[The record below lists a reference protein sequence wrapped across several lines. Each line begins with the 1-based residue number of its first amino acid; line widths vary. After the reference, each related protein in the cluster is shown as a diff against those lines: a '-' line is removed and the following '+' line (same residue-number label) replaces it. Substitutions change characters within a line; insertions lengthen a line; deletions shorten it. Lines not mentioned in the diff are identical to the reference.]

1 MRTIEEDRIATM
13 ATVMANRTCRLS
25 EATCN
30 NNRPTHGALKLM
42 RRLHL
47 TCSIDLWTRRAPG
60 HDACPLSFSLSLSRL
75 VMTSD
80 AYACDIDC
88 ANRLRETCLC
98 IVE

>member
-1 MRTIEEDRIATM
+1 
-13 ATVMANRTCRLS
+13 
-25 EATCN
+25 
-30 NNRPTHGALKLM
+30 M

-60 HDACPLSFSLSLSRL
+60 HVSRDRAFSLSLSLSRL

-88 ANRLRETCLC
+88 ANRSRKTRLC